1 MTLSLNQKCPKS
13 HYHQRVSAVR
23 EGGDTGGCVCVSV
36 CVCVCVSVCLCVCW
50 DEAGASGEIPLIEF
64 FHSFTVLLFLN
75 LALCCCIVQ

>member
-23 EGGDTGGCVCVSV
+23 EGGDTGGGV
-36 CVCVCVSVCLCVCW
+36 CVCVCVCVCW